1 MSEKKINPQIRKVN
15 IGIRELRSISIY
27 PLSMADQMKMVDLI
41 KGIFGSVYE
50 VTQKDAVSSVEIADV
65 VIEKIKE
72 HLPKLLQFVTDEEI
86 FLEELTN
93 FQFTE
98 IVGHVYKDNFEDASK
113 NVKGLVESM
122 KKVSKFTG

>member
-1 MSEKKINPQIRKVN
+1 MSEKKINPQIREVN

-72 HLPKLLQFVTDEEI
+72 HLPKLLQYVTDEEI